1 MSEYERVKGL
11 MGKDGKT
18 YLRDMS
24 GKTKPY
30 RPSGEKKFV
39 ISKGQVGKQ
48 IKQKEERLPYLG
60 ASIGNYPKERLA
72 TRDLQLQQAQQRA
85 AYIKAQEE
93 AMKQNRDRI
102 TQRDIETFQNDRTR
116 PLPKEAY
123 EQVDQELTY
132 PDEVE
137 GKKSGGMI
145 KCKGGRKAIGG
156 TKFTGVK

>member
-1 MSEYERVKGL
+1 MSEDRLTLQE
-11 MGKDGKT
+11 
-18 YLRDMS
+18 LRRKQQMLRAR
-24 GKTKPY
+24 KAY
-30 RPSGEKKFV
+30 VNANANKK
-39 ISKGQVGKQ
+39 SD
-48 IKQKEERLPYLG
+48 RLT
-60 ASIGNYPKERLA
+60 
-72 TRDLQLQQAQQRA
+72 TRDLQQAQQRD
-85 AYIKAQEE
+85 AYINAQKE
-93 AMKQNRDRI
+93 AMKQMRDRI

-137 GKKSGGMI
+137 GKKSGGMM

>member
-24 GKTKPY
+24 GKIKPY
-30 RPSGEKKFV
+30 RPSGEKQFV
-39 ISKGQVGKQ
+39 ISKD
-48 IKQKEERLPYLG
+48 RLT
-60 ASIGNYPKERLA
+60 
-72 TRDLQLQQAQQRA
+72 TRDLQQAQQRA

-93 AMKQNRDRI
+93 AMKQNRDRM
-102 TQRDIETFQNDRTR
+102 TQRDIETFQNDRTK

>member
-1 MSEYERVKGL
+1 MSEDRLTLQE
-11 MGKDGKT
+11 
-18 YLRDMS
+18 LRRKQQMLRARKAYVNANDN
-24 GKTKPY
+24 
-30 RPSGEKKFV
+30 KK
-39 ISKGQVGKQ
+39 SD
-48 IKQKEERLPYLG
+48 RLT
-60 ASIGNYPKERLA
+60 
-72 TRDLQLQQAQQRA
+72 TRDLQQAQQRA
-85 AYIKAQEE
+85 AYINAQKE
-93 AMKQNRDRI
+93 AMKQMRDRI

-137 GKKSGGMI
+137 GKKSGGMM

>member
-1 MSEYERVKGL
+1 VH
-11 MGKDGKT
+11 
-18 YLRDMS
+18 
-24 GKTKPY
+24 
-30 RPSGEKKFV
+30 
-39 ISKGQVGKQ
+39 
-48 IKQKEERLPYLG
+48 
-60 ASIGNYPKERLA
+60 IGNYPKERLT
-72 TRDLQLQQAQQRA
+72 TRDLQQAQQRA

-93 AMKQNRDRI
+93 AMKQNRDRM

>member
-1 MSEYERVKGL
+1 MSE
-11 MGKDGKT
+11 D
-18 YLRDMS
+18 
-24 GKTKPY
+24 
-30 RPSGEKKFV
+30 
-39 ISKGQVGKQ
+39 
-48 IKQKEERLPYLG
+48 RLT
-60 ASIGNYPKERLA
+60 
-72 TRDLQLQQAQQRA
+72 TRDLQRAQQRA
-85 AYIKAQEE
+85 AYIKAQKE
-93 AMKQNRDRI
+93 ALKEKRDRI

-137 GKKSGGMI
+137 GKKSGGMM